1 MSDSPAADSALA
13 GKTIVLGVGGSISAY
28 KAADLCSKL
37 IQEEAHVLPIL
48 TAGALRFVGAATF
61 WGLAAAPVS
70 TDTFDTPFGPQEI
83 AHLRYAELADLFL
96 VAPASADLL
105 ARLAAGLCDDMLTS
119 ALLARADKP
128 VLVAPAMNTD
138 MWTHP
143 ATQTNRRTLEGFGYE
158 FLEPGVG
165 RLAEG
170 VVGAGRL
177 PEPPEIVEAV
187 RDRLT
192 QPRDLEGVSVL
203 VTSGPTREM
212 LDPVRFLS
220 NRSSGKMGH
229 AVAAEAAARGARVTL
244 VSGPVALP
252 PPPGIA
258 RLARVTSAREMLDAC
273 REHAADADVV
283 IAAAAVADY
292 APAEVAAQKIK
303 KSDAEGSELHLT
315 LRPTPDILLHL
326 GRAKRPGQILVGFAA
341 ETEALEANAL
351 SKLRAK
357 NLDLIVANDVSR
369 DGAGFDVDTN
379 IVTLIGADGA
389 ATPLPQMPKRAVA
402 GAIWDWVVGRR
413 RSRSPGKDA
422 AP

>member
-1 MSDSPAADSALA
+1 
-13 GKTIVLGVGGSISAY
+13 
-28 KAADLCSKL
+28 
-37 IQEEAHVLPIL
+37 
-48 TAGALRFVGAATF
+48 
-61 WGLAAAPVS
+61 
-70 TDTFDTPFGPQEI
+70 
-83 AHLRYAELADLFL
+83 
-96 VAPASADLL
+96 
-105 ARLAAGLCDDMLTS
+105 
-119 ALLARADKP
+119 
-128 VLVAPAMNTD
+128 
-138 MWTHP
+138 
-143 ATQTNRRTLEGFGYE
+143 
-158 FLEPGVG
+158 
-165 RLAEG
+165 
-170 VVGAGRL
+170 
-177 PEPPEIVEAV
+177 
-187 RDRLT
+187 
-192 QPRDLEGVSVL
+192 
-203 VTSGPTREM
+203 
-212 LDPVRFLS
+212 VRFLS